1 MVPACDGTIAGWRGH
16 ARLQRSIQRV
26 CSPGCLFVL
35 CPDDLVVAPDTA
47 DAIDVQTQRTS
58 LGSLVHSHGRPL
70 RSKRDHDGEGRLSRK
85 KKEKGK
91 KKASTG
97 QRSDPVLRGG
107 DLTDPRQTQPTTP
120 VLMLGVSYRA
130 LRAYYREN
138 VREVAIPS
146 WAHHDSGGWR
156 I

>member
-91 KKASTG
+91 KSVDRSTKRPG
-97 QRSDPVLRGG
+97 FAWRGFDRSA
-107 DLTDPRQTQPTTP
+107 TDATNYAGTDAWGFISSFEG
-120 VLMLGVSYRA
+120 LL
-130 LRAYYREN
+130 
-138 VREVAIPS
+138 
-146 WAHHDSGGWR
+146 
-156 I
+156 